1 MACSL
6 AILPSSTM
14 SQYFR
19 FQLNPQCEKR
29 RYIHEF
35 RSLNTFYLLSILIPP
50 PLPLPVL
57 SSIYSVF
64 RYYILWYVLSTDL
77 LYNTSYVHP
86 GLGQYLQGNNL
97 SNNLLTYSSL
107 KTSDRTSNVITREI
121 IRLTCQGRCKEGWII
136 SAT

>member
-1 MACSL
+1 
-6 AILPSSTM
+6 M

-35 RSLNTFYLLSILIPP
+35 RSLNTFYLLSILMKYFFFSYIPP
-50 PLPLPVL
+50 PYPSLFCPVFIL
-57 SSIYSVF
+57 CLDIIYCGMCLVQIFSTIHLMSTQGWGSIY
-64 RYYILWYVLSTDL
+64 R
-77 LYNTSYVHP
+77 
-86 GLGQYLQGNNL
+86 GNNL

-121 IRLTCQGRCKEGWII
+121 IRLTCQGGCKEGWII